1 MVNHYKKYSMLIWR
15 TALQSKIVIYLQKIT
30 LLCTGA
36 SFRNKTSQWN
46 MNFILPY
53 DLTIDMWN
61 TTLEKKSATSN
72 TEKILQKYWPIT
84 YNVVKQKSSHMS
96 VFSKAKLRLQFH

>member
-1 MVNHYKKYSMLIWR
+1 MVNHYEKYSMLIWR

-36 SFRNKTSQWN
+36 SFRNK
-46 MNFILPY
+46 NFPMKY
-53 DLTIDMWN
+53 EFSFYHDLKIDMWN

-84 YNVVKQKSSHMS
+84 YNVVKWKSSHMS